1 MQAVATVDIIQI
13 SLSGFLIPV
22 VTSQLGCQISESQ
35 CPVLYFWIFLTT
47 LNIYLVTYMSSVNN
61 QLHITTSIL
70 STWCSKLNQLYCPT
84 CFAFHKFQT
93 AAVKYIKANL
103 SRLLSST
110 FNLQLLPYFIPLN
123 KMSLVSC
130 IFFEPFFFQFI
141 TLFFF
146 YFLSVPITIK
156 LNTKFEGIKD
166 FCFFKQSICVCVCEC
181 MCVYVS
187 ETRRRSLCVN
197 QLPTFPT
204 LLFFGRN

>member
-13 SLSGFLIPV
+13 SFSSFLILV

-47 LNIYLVTYMSSVNN
+47 FNIHLVTHMSTVNN

-70 STWCSKLNQLYCPT
+70 STWCPKLDQLYCPT
-84 CFAFHKFQT
+84 CFSFHKFQT

-110 FNLQLLPYFIPLN
+110 FNLQLFPYFIPLN

-141 TLFFF
+141 TIFFFF
-146 YFLSVPITIK
+146 YFLSVPIIIK
-156 LNTKFEGIKD
+156 LNIKFEGIKD
-166 FCFFKQSICVCVCEC
+166 VCFGKQSICVCVS
-181 MCVYVS
+181 V
-187 ETRRRSLCVN
+187 
-197 QLPTFPT
+197 
-204 LLFFGRN
+204 